1 MTEISGV
8 EFVQEAAAQ
17 EQGEAMSLEQILAET
32 AEQTPTQA
40 ETAQTE
46 QGTETGEQS
55 GAADQQPSSD
65 QVYRTQAEVDAAF
78 GARIQA
84 ERNKFMRDN
93 KPLMDKGA
101 LLEQYTQ
108 GMTDQEISEALQ
120 TIAAARLAKANEI
133 DEKTARA
140 IVQNSYRPPTPPVR
154 QQPVQPSG
162 EQVMR
167 QRIDVVGEYM
177 QLIGDPGFTLD
188 TLRTNQAA
196 LQDFANGMSP
206 HDLYAKHF
214 APRPQRASAPPVEKR
229 GSTVAGNGGGNG
241 RYSSSE
247 LDRIMEY
254 VANGG
259 VVRTD

>member
-17 EQGEAMSLEQILAET
+17 ENEGTSIDQILAET
-32 AEQTPTQA
+32 QPAPQA
-40 ETAQTE
+40 EATQTAQE
-46 QGTETGEQS
+46 SETGVQS
-55 GAADQQPSSD
+55 GAADQQPTSG
-65 QVYRTQAEVDAAF
+65 QVYKTQAEVDAAF
-78 GARIQA
+78 GARIHA

-108 GMTDQEISEALQ
+108 GMTDAEISEALQ
-120 TIAAARLAKANEI
+120 TIAAARLAKANDI

-140 IVQNSYRPPTPPVR
+140 IVQNGYRATPHVQQ
-154 QQPVQPSG
+154 QQPAQMSG

-167 QRIDVVGEYM
+167 QRIDAVGEYM
-177 QLIGDPGFTLD
+177 SLIGDPGFTLD

-196 LQDFANGMSP
+196 LADFANGMSP

-214 APRPQRASAPPVEKR
+214 APKPQRPAAPPVERR
-229 GSTVAGNGGGNG
+229 GATTAGDSGGNG
-241 RYSSSE
+241 RYSNSE
-247 LDRIMEY
+247 LDRILQY
-254 VANGG
+254 VQNGG
-259 VVRTD
+259 SVRVG

>member
-17 EQGEAMSLEQILAET
+17 EQSEGVSVDQILAENQP
-32 AEQTPTQA
+32 APQA
-40 ETAQTE
+40 EAAQTA

-55 GAADQQPSSD
+55 GAADQQPSSG
-65 QVYRTQAEVDAAF
+65 VYKTQAEVDAAF

-84 ERNKFMRDN
+84 ERQKFMRDN

-140 IVQNSYRPPTPPVR
+140 IVQSHYRPAPAV
-154 QQPVQPSG
+154 QQSPAQPSG

-167 QRIDVVGEYM
+167 QRIDAASEYM
-177 QLIGDPGFTLD
+177 NLIGDPGFTLD
-188 TLRTNQAA
+188 TLRTNKAA
-196 LQDFANGMSP
+196 LTDFANGMSM

-214 APRPQRASAPPVEKR
+214 APKPQRASTPPVEKR
-229 GSTVAGNGGGNG
+229 GATTAGSGGNG
-241 RYSSSE
+241 RYSNSE
-247 LDRIMEY
+247 IDRILQY
-254 VANGG
+254 VQNGG

>member
-17 EQGEAMSLEQILAET
+17 ENEGVSVDQILAEANT
-32 AEQTPTQA
+32 APQA
-40 ETAQTE
+40 EAAQTA

-55 GAADQQPSSD
+55 GAADQQPTSG
-65 QVYRTQAEVDAAF
+65 QVYKTQAEVDAAF

-108 GMTDQEISEALQ
+108 GMTDAEIAEALQ

-140 IVQNSYRPPTPPVR
+140 IVQNNYRPPAPVQQ
-154 QQPVQPSG
+154 QQPAQPSG
-162 EQVMR
+162 EAAMR
-167 QRIDVVGEYM
+167 QRIDAVGEYM
-177 QLIGDPGFTLD
+177 NLIGDPGFTLD

-196 LQDFANGMSP
+196 LQDFANGMSFR
-206 HDLYAKHF
+206 DLYAKHF
-214 APRPQRASAPPVEKR
+214 APKPQKPATPPVERR
-229 GSTVAGNGGGNG
+229 GATTAGDSGRDG
-241 RYSSSE
+241 RYSDSE
-247 LDRIMEY
+247 LDRILQY
-254 VANGG
+254 VQNGG
-259 VVRTD
+259 SVRVG